1 VKISIDATGLP
12 DPLTYDAT
20 DSVWIKARADQQKL
34 RYLRKYRNI
43 QRRSVLDFDLP
54 THIVHAKDVNKG
66 DWLLLPS
73 RQNLPPTELT
83 PEQLY
88 VAGFWLAEGHHL
100 KESNRESSTYGGYV
114 GICFTNT
121 NPAYLEYAQRVLRQ
135 WFPRSASNIRVEAVR
150 NAKHAAKY
158 VLSFRSRKAVA
169 YFRAMFG
176 EYSYDKSIALS
187 LYNCT
192 NLLLWICGYIDGD
205 GCQFA
210 KGCRAGEVVLVS
222 TSQEL
227 IQQFHQILSD
237 ERIWAVLQYQD
248 HANFNHRCT
257 YRLTITPAYVHRLST
272 MATKVVDPGAGRTNN
287 LAIPTPEG
295 VYTRVKQVTV
305 IST

>member
-1 VKISIDATGLP
+1 MKISFDVTGLP
-12 DPLTYDAT
+12 DPLVCDANAPV
-20 DSVWIKARADQQKL
+20 SIKARTDQQKL

-54 THIVHAKDVNKG
+54 THIVQARDVNKG

-73 RQNLPPTELT
+73 RQNLLPTELT

-100 KESNRESSTYGGYV
+100 KESNKEASTYGDYV

-121 NPAYLEYAQRVLRQ
+121 NPAYLTYAQDVLRQ
-135 WFPRSASNIRVEAVR
+135 WFPRSASNIRVESVK

-169 YFRAMFG
+169 YFRTMFG
-176 EYSYDKSIALS
+176 EYSHGKSIAPS
-187 LYNCT
+187 LYNCAK
-192 NLLLWICGYIDGD
+192 LLPLICGYIDGD

-210 KGCRAGEVVLVS
+210 KGRRAGEVVLVT
-222 TSQEL
+222 TSQTL
-227 IQQFHQILSD
+227 IKQFHQILID
-237 ERIWAVLQYQD
+237 EQIWAVLQYQD
-248 HANFNHRCT
+248 HSNPNHRRT
-257 YRLTITPAYVHRLST
+257 YRLTITPTYVHRFSST
-272 MATKVVDPGAGRTNN
+272 ATKVVNPGAGRTNN

-295 VYTRVKQVTV
+295 VYTRVKQVSV
-305 IST
+305 INT